1 MYEKKNLTDGLFIS
15 DLSDH
20 NGVLWLFEVL
30 GKNCEANN
38 NTTIE

>member
-1 MYEKKNLTDGLFIS
+1 MARK
-15 DLSDH
+15 SDH
-20 NGVLWLFEVL
+20 SGVLWLFEVL